1 MPAVVEQAQAD
12 FEALFQQN
20 WSRLNNLLYRLTGD
34 YAEAEDLAL
43 EAFWR
48 LWQRPPGDQA
58 ALAGWL
64 YRVALN
70 LGYNALRA
78 RSRRQAYEWDAGQQ
92 ALQRYSASDP
102 ARQVEASQE
111 RLRVQQV
118 LLELEPRQ
126 AQLLVLRH
134 SGFSYREIS
143 AALEISPA
151 SVGTLLV
158 RAEKA
163 FVEKDEE
170 DRHAPG

>member
-1 MPAVVEQAQAD
+1 MLAVVEQAQAD

-78 RSRRQAYEWDAGQQ
+78 RSRPAG
-92 ALQRYSASDP
+92 
-102 ARQVEASQE
+102 
-111 RLRVQQV
+111 
-118 LLELEPRQ
+118 
-126 AQLLVLRH
+126 
-134 SGFSYREIS
+134 
-143 AALEISPA
+143 
-151 SVGTLLV
+151 
-158 RAEKA
+158 
-163 FVEKDEE
+163 
-170 DRHAPG
+170 